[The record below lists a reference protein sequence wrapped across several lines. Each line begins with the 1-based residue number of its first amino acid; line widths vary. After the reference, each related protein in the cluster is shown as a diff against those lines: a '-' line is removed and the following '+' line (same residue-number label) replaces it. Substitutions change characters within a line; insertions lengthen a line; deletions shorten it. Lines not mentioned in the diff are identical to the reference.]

1 MLNIINS
8 VKKITSNEF
17 FFAACG
23 ETELDRQLGVMQLSE
38 PLLWYIL
45 RVLDNVSS
53 LSIFT
58 EMGGVKV
65 VCQNLVKSS
74 NSGAASASASGGVI
88 ALVMEH
94 LSNAPN
100 VMPITA
106 GSSSNSSKKAV
117 SSLESNS
124 DGLLNF
130 APLGTIS
137 CATAQPPD
145 VLIQNATPH
154 KRARTPAW
162 SYHYYPDE
170 KWVDL
175 TITLP
180 CAILLRQVELQ
191 PHHSA
196 LSSEFTKTS
205 SLKRAFVVSIFLIWL
220 HRIVNLCSVN
230 TNVNT

>member
-1 MLNIINS
+1 M
-8 VKKITSNEF
+8 
-17 FFAACG
+17 
-23 ETELDRQLGVMQLSE
+23 DRQLGVMQLSE

-45 RVLDNVSS
+45 KVLDNASS

-100 VMPITA
+100 VMPITV
-106 GSSSNSSKKAV
+106 SSSSSSSSSSSKKAV

-196 LSSEFTKTS
+196 LSSK
-205 SLKRAFVVSIFLIWL
+205 FVMLSCNKLRGSIIF
-220 HRIVNLCSVN
+220 
-230 TNVNT
+230 